1 LLQGRINCK
10 LFLEIQLTALHLESL
25 KIKRK
30 GVSKYIYV
38 FISAVFLFLSN
49 GGLNAQNELIEL
61 KSSLI
66 RLPNQSY
73 YLETVVDGRGNQN
86 DIGFIMKGA
95 FNKKVKADLKGG
107 VAPTLNQFYQYA
119 LNRDTLKTPIVMR
132 IVFLYISEKTNGA
145 SESGKAEMKVEFYK
159 REGNQL
165 AKVFETEAISEEDG
179 VDVTSGHERR
189 IRKVLENVI
198 LSFNNSDWQSA
209 ELNFVPAE
217 NILARQS
224 QILANTL
231 TPEDYNWISLLMAN
245 AAFGTNAE
253 GWGGS
258 YMGFSTRQRRG
269 WMIPVHVAIDR
280 ITVDPSL
287 FNRAGYDEKNNIRFS
302 YFKLGSGGIKK
313 LGEDFNFVFG
323 INAVGGSEELLRIN
337 NDETTT
343 TSTSIVF
350 GGEASQSF
358 YFISRSR
365 FGFFLGAGIYERILS
380 SDVYKND
387 IGLRIEAGFKF

>member
-1 LLQGRINCK
+1 M
-10 LFLEIQLTALHLESL
+10 ESL

-30 GVSKYIYV
+30 GVSKYIYI

-86 DIGFIMKGA
+86 DIGFIMKGS

-107 VAPTLNQFYQYA
+107 VVPSLNQFYQYA

-132 IVFLYISEKTNGA
+132 VVFLYISEKTNGA
-145 SESGKAEMKVEFYK
+145 SETGKAEMKVEFYK
-159 REGNQL
+159 REGDQF
-165 AKVFETEAISEEDG
+165 AKVFETEAISEEEG

-189 IRKVLENVI
+189 IRKVLESVI
-198 LSFNNSDWQSA
+198 LSFNNSEWQSV
-209 ELNFVPAE
+209 ELNYVPSE
-217 NILARQS
+217 SILSRQS
-224 QILANTL
+224 QILANSL
-231 TPEDYNWISLLMAN
+231 KPEKNIWVSLLMAN
-245 AAFGTNAE
+245 ASFGTNAE

-269 WMIPVHVAIDR
+269 WIIPLHVAIDR
-280 ITVDPSL
+280 VTVDPSL
-287 FNRAGYDEKNNIRFS
+287 FNRAGYDDKYNIRFN

-343 TSTSIVF
+343 TSTALVL

-380 SDVYKND
+380 SDVYKTD